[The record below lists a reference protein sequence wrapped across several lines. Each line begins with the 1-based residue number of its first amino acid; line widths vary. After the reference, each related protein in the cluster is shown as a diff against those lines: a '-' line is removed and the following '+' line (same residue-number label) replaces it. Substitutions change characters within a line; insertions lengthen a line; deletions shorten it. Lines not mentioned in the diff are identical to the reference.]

1 MESRYYRLQYRLQ
14 RSPNLPYFSPVIV
27 LLFLLLSL
35 IAIFHQGYFC
45 AAGNNGTLLPGS
57 SFFSDDS
64 VAPLPGEENDEA
76 LSSEAMSGESLSGA
90 GGVDNQPEETP
101 VKSPVAASLPPSSFA
116 SPAQS
121 QHVENAGYDFSRPV
135 PAADAA
141 VTEEYFEDA
150 VFIGDSRT
158 EGLKMFGGP
167 QNAKYY
173 ASNGLKVDTVFTRP
187 VIKTATGDKVTVIEA
202 LRQTA
207 PFKKV
212 YIMLGINELGWAY
225 SDLFIEKYGEVIDEI
240 KKIAPEA
247 QIYVQSLLPVTK
259 ERSQSDEIFN
269 NANIGGY
276 NDLIQQMA
284 TEKGIYY
291 LNVAQCMA
299 DAEGNLYS
307 DASTDGIH
315 LKKAYCER
323 WFDYLKLH
331 YVAE

>member
-64 VAPLPGEENDEA
+64 VAPLPGEENNEA
-76 LSSEAMSGESLSGA
+76 LPGEDMFGEAMSSEALSGA
-90 GGVDNQPEETP
+90 GGVDNQPEESP
-101 VKSPVAASLPPSSFA
+101 VKSPAAK
-116 SPAQS
+116 
-121 QHVENAGYDFSRPV
+121 AGYDFSRPV

-141 VTEEYFEDA
+141 VSEEYFEDA
-150 VFIGDSRT
+150 VFVGDSRT

-247 QIYVQSLLPVTK
+247 QIYAQSLLPVTK

-284 TEKGIYY
+284 AEKGIYY

>member
-1 MESRYYRLQYRLQ
+1 MFGCYIILLKGAFSDMESRYYRLQYRLQ
-14 RSPNLPYFSPVIV
+14 RSLNLPYFSPAIV

-45 AAGNNGTLLPGS
+45 AAGNNGTLFQGG
-57 SFFSDDS
+57 SFFSNDS
-64 VAPLPGEENDEA
+64 VAPLPGEENGEA
-76 LSSEAMSGESLSGA
+76 LPGEDMFGEAMSSEALPGA
-90 GGVDNQPEETP
+90 GMDNKPEENP
-101 VKSPVAASLPPSSFA
+101 VM
-116 SPAQS
+116 SPAAK
-121 QHVENAGYDFSRPV
+121 AGYDFSRPV
-135 PAADAA
+135 PAADTA
-141 VTEEYFEDA
+141 VTKEYFEDA

-173 ASNGLKVDTVFTRP
+173 ASNGLKVDTVFTGP
-187 VIKTATGDKVTVIEA
+187 VVKTAAGEKMTVIEA
-202 LRQTA
+202 LRQT

-225 SDLFIEKYGEVIDEI
+225 SDLFIEKYAEVIDEI
-240 KKIAPEA
+240 KKIAPGA
-247 QIYVQSLLPVTK
+247 QIYVQSLLPVTA

-284 TEKGIYY
+284 AEKGLYY

-299 DAEGNLYS
+299 DAEGNLFS